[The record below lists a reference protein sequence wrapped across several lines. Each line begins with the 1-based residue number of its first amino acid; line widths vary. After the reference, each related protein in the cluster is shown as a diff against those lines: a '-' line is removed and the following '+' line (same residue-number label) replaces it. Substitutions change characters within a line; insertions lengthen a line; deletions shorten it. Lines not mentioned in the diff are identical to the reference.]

1 MNLRVLLAVGVLCL
15 GPGSAW
21 AGEISASSIRVQ
33 FDLST
38 ANTSIPGVYQAAE
51 AHASTIHGS
60 YADVNQDTASV
71 FANGTATGTSPAV
84 DGTIYFGVL
93 SSSSRARNVGTN
105 GVVPEPGSILLALGA
120 ASLLALRRR

>member
-38 ANTSIPGVYQAAE
+38 ANTSIPVVYQVAE
-51 AHASTIHGS
+51 AHASTIQGS

-71 FANGTATGTSPAV
+71 FANGTAPTGTPI
-84 DGTIYFGVL
+84 DGTIIYGIL
-93 SSSSRARNVGTN
+93 SSAGRTRNVGTN